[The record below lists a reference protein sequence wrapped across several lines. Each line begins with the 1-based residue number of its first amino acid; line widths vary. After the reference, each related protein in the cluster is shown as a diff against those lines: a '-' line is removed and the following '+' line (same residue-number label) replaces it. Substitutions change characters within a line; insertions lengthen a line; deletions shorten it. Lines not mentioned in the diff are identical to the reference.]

1 MKTKVAVA
9 LLGLALLPMPMLAH
23 ATDGVMEEKMKTV
36 RYEGGAILVCQSEKP
51 VKTCAVG
58 YRPVSE
64 VSIKTCFRCA
74 KEDQPISGTVSAGTN
89 CDDFSQEVTVPTA
102 CVSTQ

>member
-1 MKTKVAVA
+1 MKMRVAVA
-9 LLGLALLPMPMLAH
+9 LLGLALLPMLAH
-23 ATDGVMEEKMKTV
+23 AADGVTEEKLKTV
-36 RYEGGAILVCQSEKP
+36 RYEGGAISVCQSEKP

-64 VSIKTCFRCA
+64 VSVKTCFRCA
-74 KEDQPISGTVSAGTN
+74 KEGQPISSAVSAGKE
-89 CDDFSQEVTVPTA
+89 CDDFSQDVTVPTA